1 MAEQGVK
8 SKMTEAVQ
16 REAQTRSVIGGTGQD
31 LRQVELD
38 KELNL
43 KNIKEANA
51 RLRKG
56 TITMEEYDRLTG
68 RQ

>member
-1 MAEQGVK
+1 MAEKGDK
-8 SKMTEAVQ
+8 SKVREAAQ
-16 REAQTRSVIGGTGQD
+16 REAQTRPVIGGNSQD
-31 LRQVELD
+31 SRQVELD
-38 KELNL
+38 KELNS
-43 KNIKEANA
+43 KNTEEANE